1 MNFPADASNWMDV
14 IDHVAVILGAILLA
28 AVPSWFSMR
37 NHKGITEVKNQVKNA
52 HSTNLRDDLDR
63 AINGVEAL
71 STDVRGLRQDLVM
84 EEERR
89 RTQIAELREE
99 IDRRPLP
106 TIPTRRRTPREV
118 K

>member
-1 MNFPADASNWMDV
+1 MNTIPDPDSWMDV
-14 IDHVAVILGAILLA
+14 FTILA
-28 AVPSWFSMR
+28 AVLMAAAIPSWFAAR
-37 NHKGITEVKNQVKNA
+37 NHRSLNEVKNQVKNA

-71 STDVRGLRQDLVM
+71 SVDVRGLRHDLAL

-89 RTQIAELREE
+89 RKQISELREE
-99 IDRRPLP
+99 IDRRPVPIITSRQRL
-106 TIPTRRRTPREV
+106 I